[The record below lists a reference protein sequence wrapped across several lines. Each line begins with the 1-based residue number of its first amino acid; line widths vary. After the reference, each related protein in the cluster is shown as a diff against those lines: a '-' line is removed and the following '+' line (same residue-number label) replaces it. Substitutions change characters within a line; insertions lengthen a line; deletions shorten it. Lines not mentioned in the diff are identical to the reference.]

1 MAWCAMALAAGRREG
16 RIDIFTGTLLLAEL
30 VDILGRRKFAA
41 KIAAANIGIDQLVD
55 GYAALAVVV
64 RPAQIPRTAP
74 DPDDDM
80 VLATALAAKAD
91 LVVTGDHAL
100 LSLRQHNDVRIVSV
114 SEALQALET
123 RSL

>member
-1 MAWCAMALAAGRREG
+1 
-16 RIDIFTGTLLLAEL
+16 
-30 VDILGRRKFAA
+30 
-41 KIAAANIGIDQLVD
+41 
-55 GYAALAVVV
+55 
-64 RPAQIPRTAP
+64 
-74 DPDDDM
+74 M
-80 VLATALAAKAD
+80 VLATDLAANAD